1 MIWLQVITL
10 TGSIVGV
17 IGGLLYLT
25 NRRIDDLRID
35 TNNRIDGINKR
46 IDEVNKRIDEIR
58 SDVKGILAILTN
70 TRTGTANR

>member
-1 MIWLQVITL
+1 MTWLQVITL

-46 IDEVNKRIDEIR
+46 IDEIR

-70 TRTGTANR
+70 TRTANR